1 MERILQQFGFKKNP
15 DDSVD
20 IGKLKRDY
28 ESLVYSKYPSV
39 HDLILEFKSVI
50 YTKSLRDF
58 LLFEIVT
65 ESLKPD
71 VRRTFYEELQK
82 ELQRDLKKFRK
93 EGMGKMVYFF
103 FEFDDEIQIASV
115 MLDYVREKLNR
126 LNP

>member
-1 MERILQQFGFKKNP
+1 
-15 DDSVD
+15 
-20 IGKLKRDY
+20 
-28 ESLVYSKYPSV
+28 
-39 HDLILEFKSVI
+39 
-50 YTKSLRDF
+50 
-58 LLFEIVT
+58 
-65 ESLKPD
+65 